1 MPGAPGRAWP
11 LALTLA
17 EALVARSQ
25 KVCQK
30 TWRRDWRKARE
41 LVWMAAMLASMSA
54 WFLTRKGWKYVVKTQ
69 VEPWEGEG
77 TRGARGSQ
85 FRAARARRRN
95 EGGVGVWLAH
105 LRLREGEEEEEDGP
119 GLPVEGDP
127 GGDVVACVGIAAGGL
142 GKWAIATHQSRIQP
156 VTYSKATNAPT
167 TAQYMHHRSRS
178 GSETGRCA
186 RAFHVA

>member
-1 MPGAPGRAWP
+1 M
-11 LALTLA
+11 
-17 EALVARSQ
+17 
-25 KVCQK
+25 
-30 TWRRDWRKARE
+30 
-41 LVWMAAMLASMSA
+41 
-54 WFLTRKGWKYVVKTQ
+54 KTQ
-69 VEPWEGEG
+69 EEPW
-77 TRGARGSQ
+77 RGRGRDAS
-85 FRAARARRRN
+85 RAARTGNA
-95 EGGVGVWLAH
+95 GVAH